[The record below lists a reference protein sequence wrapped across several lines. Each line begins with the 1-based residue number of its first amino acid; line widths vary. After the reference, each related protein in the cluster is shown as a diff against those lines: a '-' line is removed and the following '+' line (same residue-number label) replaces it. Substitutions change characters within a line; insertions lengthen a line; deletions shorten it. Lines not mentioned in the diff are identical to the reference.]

1 MSNYAISIKS
11 VEKKGVLEEITE
23 IITAHNIN
31 IAYLNLFIERDS
43 KGSINLEL
51 EDVDDIY
58 LLIK

>member
-31 IAYLNLFIERDS
+31 QN
-43 KGSINLEL
+43 INQ
-51 EDVDDIY
+51 INQ
-58 LLIK
+58 IKLVVISS